1 MMVMMMMATVMQM
14 LLKMMLRQRIMRMMM
29 VTMIHFL
36 DLVYTAL
43 KYQNPFHNLTFFSF
57 ITQCVHLHREKA
69 SMYTCGASYIACIDF
84 LTGTWR
90 LQLTSSVYPQFTFSL
105 PTLYRKFSLILSSH
119 PHPPHALPSP
129 FPTPLPTPLAP
140 RRPRTSAERTPTV
153 GGAPSLSRPVMQ
165 ISQQPAGVRPQA
177 RLYCLLAR
185 GINSGNMCIIQHHG
199 FRAH

>member
-1 MMVMMMMATVMQM
+1 
-14 LLKMMLRQRIMRMMM
+14 MR
-29 VTMIHFL
+29 T
-36 DLVYTAL
+36 
-43 KYQNPFHNLTFFSF
+43 LTQGES
-57 ITQCVHLHREKA
+57 QYVHLRCQLHSLHSFSYRYVA
-69 SMYTCGASYIACIDF
+69 SSTYILSLPSIY
-84 LTGTWR
+84 
-90 LQLTSSVYPQFTFSL
+90 LQLTHPLPQVF
-105 PTLYRKFSLILSSH
+105 PDPI
-119 PHPPHALPSP
+119 LPSTLSQLSP
-129 FPTPLPTPLAP
+129 LSPTPLPTPLAP